1 MIEGKYFCRIQ
12 VVSMG
17 CYLDVVVQLGM
28 WVKESMGEKW
38 RVTGVILVGKNFGRN
53 RKDLHLKV

>member
-1 MIEGKYFCRIQ
+1 M
-12 VVSMG
+12 VSRG
-17 CYLDVVVQLGM
+17 CDLDVVVQMGM

-38 RVTGVILVGKNFGRN
+38 RETGVILVGKNFGRN

>member
-1 MIEGKYFCRIQ
+1 MIKGKYFCKIQ
-12 VVSMG
+12 VVSRG

-38 RVTGVILVGKNFGRN
+38 RETGVILVGKNFGRN